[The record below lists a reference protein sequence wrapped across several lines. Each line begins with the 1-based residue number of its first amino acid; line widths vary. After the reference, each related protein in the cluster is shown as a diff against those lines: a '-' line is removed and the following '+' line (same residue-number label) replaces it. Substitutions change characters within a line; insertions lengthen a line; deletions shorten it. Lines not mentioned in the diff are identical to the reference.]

1 MTSTTAGSVHLP
13 PKNYSSNIFYN
24 AFFGLTSL
32 PFQLTPDTDYL
43 FKHGSW
49 QDALNKLLFAT
60 QSGEGFTKIIGEVG
74 TGKTLLCRAFLDMLE
89 EHYITAYVPNPYL
102 EPMTL
107 LLAIADELGIECDE
121 HTNQHQ
127 LLKALSNFLIQ
138 TYEQTGK
145 TVVVCLD
152 EAHALPLA
160 SLEALRLLSNL
171 ETSKRKLLQLVLFG
185 QPELNQ
191 RLDHSSVR
199 QLKQRIVFFG
209 ELTPLTFSETED
221 YIWHRLNVAGY
232 RGPRLFSSSVIKA
245 IHRASGGI
253 PRLIN
258 ILCHKAMIAAYA
270 DDMHYISM
278 RHVNSAIEDTDSLPP
293 VNRAQKRHALVR
305 NYLTILAVG
314 SVITALVAYIS
325 RFL

>member
-1 MTSTTAGSVHLP
+1 MTTTTANAVNIPGV
-13 PKNYSSNIFYN
+13 NYASAIFYN
-24 AFFGLTSL
+24 HFFGLSSQ

-43 FKHGSW
+43 FSHASW

-60 QSGEGFTKIIGEVG
+60 QSGEGFTKIVGEVG
-74 TGKTLLCRAFLDMLE
+74 TGKTLLCRKFLNMLE
-89 EHYITAYVPNPYL
+89 EHYVTAYIPNPYL

-107 LLAIADELGIECDE
+107 LLAIADELGIAYSEQV
-121 HTNQHQ
+121 NQHQ
-127 LLKALSNFLIQ
+127 LLKSLTHFLIE
-138 TYEQTGK
+138 TFDKTGK

-191 RLDHSSVR
+191 RLEHKTIR
-199 QLKQRIVFFG
+199 QLQQRISFFG
-209 ELTPLTFSETED
+209 ELTPLNFSETED

-232 RGPRLFSSSVIKA
+232 RGPRLFSSRVIKF
-245 IHRASGGI
+245 IFKASGGV

-258 ILCHKAMIAAYA
+258 ILCHKALIAAYA
-270 DDMHYISM
+270 DHAHQVTA
-278 RHVNSAIEDTDSLPP
+278 RHVSMAIEDTDSLPK
-293 VNRAQKRHALVR
+293 VNRVQKQHSLAR
-305 NYLTILAVG
+305 NYLTVLAVG
-314 SVITALVAYIS
+314 SVLTALAAYIS
-325 RFL
+325 RFT